1 MTDQSVKVAVG
12 RDGLIKENKRQR
24 QQNLVK
30 RLAQGKPDSEAIAAL
45 LGDFLDFNQPR
56 KEILDEMVV
65 CFLEIRDGF
74 KQKMFPPNYPHTPF
88 IPAFQKVAQSRDI
101 AVEQFYSKLL
111 EKMMVESEPADDPKS
126 SAKLATRE
134 RVLEAALGVFSE
146 KGFHVATMDEVAER
160 AGVGKG
166 TLYRYFANKET
177 LFNELVR
184 QRLEELE
191 RKTKAILDG
200 EDDVLTMITKYLR
213 VYFEFFDRNQQLY
226 RLIVQ
231 ERLEIGAQVQDLYLK
246 QVMRRI
252 PVLRRKVYEASREGL
267 LKPLDF
273 QTVFYGVMGFIHG
286 IIQKW
291 LAHACSYPLVEELP
305 SVLEVLFYG
314 FVSGSKVDN
323 NTN

>member
-1 MTDQSVKVAVG
+1 VA
-12 RDGLIKENKRQR
+12 E
-24 QQNLVK
+24 
-30 RLAQGKPDSEAIAAL
+30 
-45 LGDFLDFNQPR
+45 
-56 KEILDEMVV
+56 
-65 CFLEIRDGF
+65 
-74 KQKMFPPNYPHTPF
+74 
-88 IPAFQKVAQSRDI
+88 SRDI
-101 AVEQFYSKLL
+101 AIEKFYSRLL
-111 EKMMVESEPADDPKS
+111 ERLMVEVEAVDDPKS

-166 TLYRYFANKET
+166 TLYRHFANKET
-177 LFNELVR
+177 LFNELVG

-200 EDDVLTMITKYLR
+200 DDDVLTMITKYLR

-231 ERLEIGAQVQDLYLK
+231 ERLDVGAQVQDLYLK

-252 PVLRRKVYEASREGL
+252 PVLRRKVYEASRQGL

-305 SVLEVLFYG
+305 SVLEVLFNG
-314 FVSGSKVDN
+314 FVSGSRVDI

>member
-1 MTDQSVKVAVG
+1 
-12 RDGLIKENKRQR
+12 
-24 QQNLVK
+24 
-30 RLAQGKPDSEAIAAL
+30 
-45 LGDFLDFNQPR
+45 
-56 KEILDEMVV
+56 
-65 CFLEIRDGF
+65 
-74 KQKMFPPNYPHTPF
+74 
-88 IPAFQKVAQSRDI
+88 
-101 AVEQFYSKLL
+101 
-111 EKMMVESEPADDPKS
+111 
-126 SAKLATRE
+126 
-134 RVLEAALGVFSE
+134 
-146 KGFHVATMDEVAER
+146 MDEVAER

-191 RKTKAILDG
+191 RKTKTILDG
-200 EDDVLTMITKYLR
+200 EDDVLTMITKYVR

-231 ERLEIGAQVQDLYLK
+231 ERLDIGTQVQDLYLK

-291 LAHACSYPLVEELP
+291 LAHACSYPLAEELP

-314 FVSGSKVDN
+314 FVCGSKVN
-323 NTN
+323 NNSN